1 MEWLKYILEC
11 LKQAWRWFINVP
23 GLSEL
28 VVAFL
33 TWLAGRLW
41 KKFKIWRHHK
51 WLEKI
56 NAATATDYNDRIVTF
71 DTVSPCYKREM
82 AKMKL
87 LDKHFIFE
95 IPEKKR
101 AELASIKSLDGEQKF
116 AIHESAEL
124 DGDNHKLYDFLA
136 KYYPKRFPDRAS
148 MDTFLGEKIC
158 STADYFINRLNQDLL
173 AFNNKQVGVY
183 EFELGR
189 KGKDQGHGIEIPY
202 LDMYL
207 YETDYFTAQVM
218 VHVYQYLRQ
227 LDLEYK
233 KEDKYYISPFDDI
246 DYKKLSNEM
255 PHFMSSLGVGGYVIY
270 DKKEGLEYWTVSRS
284 DRVRNGSEKG
294 VELRSYSFD
303 ETMDLMDK
311 EAEDIKGRAVIDLYK
326 GATRAIQEELGLFDK
341 NDTRV
346 EGHLG
351 DFNFTG
357 LILIRTQEKDS
368 SKSRFEMQLLGYA
381 FLHFSTKFTYKDLIL
396 KKRKAQDSAFEA
408 VHVYENKLTDE
419 LKNDGVAENG
429 VPYTHTPESVY
440 YAELLRNIEDMNE
453 IKPYYDL

>member
-1 MEWLKYILEC
+1 M
-11 LKQAWRWFINVP
+11 FP
-23 GLSEL
+23 G
-28 VVAFL
+28 
-33 TWLAGRLW
+33 
-41 KKFKIWRHHK
+41 K
-51 WLEKI
+51 
-56 NAATATDYNDRIVTF
+56 
-71 DTVSPCYKREM
+71 
-82 AKMKL
+82 
-87 LDKHFIFE
+87 E

-101 AELASIKSLDGEQKF
+101 AELASIKSLDEEKKF